1 MFEKLMMFTIVL
13 GALSAVAEK
22 PLRQAQ
28 DKPNLIVIFADDMGV
43 TDVGAFHAL
52 YPGAPEAQL
61 PPFTLDVTDAL
72 KTGANKIAVRVTSTT
87 EGKPQMGETVQ
98 LKTVTREAVK

>member
-1 MFEKLMMFTIVL
+1 MMFTIVL

-72 KTGANKIAVRVTSTT
+72 KTGANKSRCALLPPRKVNRRWA
-87 EGKPQMGETVQ
+87 KPFN
-98 LKTVTREAVK
+98 